1 MRQDSDLNHQQLDAA
16 IAALGSDNRSG
27 AAELL
32 RRAAGLFARLRADQ
46 AEVTDLTKTLRAV
59 EETAVALIRAQPRMA
74 PLARLAD
81 SALTATRRATR
92 ADEALRFA
100 EQAAHEFIEEA
111 VRSTEQTAAHAADLI
126 GDNTTV
132 LTHSRS
138 STVLATFQQ
147 ARRAGRRFRVI
158 VTESRPV
165 MEGRALAEAVADES
179 VKVTLIADTAAALVM
194 PQVDCVLVGAD
205 CLTTDW
211 LVNKI
216 GTRLI
221 ALAARERG
229 VKMIAL
235 CDTSKFIAAW
245 PITPEANRRPDELWP
260 DAPARVEIVNHYFEP
275 TPIDYLTGIVNQD
288 GWLSPGEASRR
299 AAAQP
304 ISQPLL
310 AALAGA

>member
-1 MRQDSDLNHQQLDAA
+1 MRPDSDLKHPQLDAA

-46 AEVTDLTKTLRAV
+46 TKVTDLTKTRQAV
-59 EETAVALIRAQPRMA
+59 TETAAALIRAQPDMA

-81 SALTATRRATR
+81 SVLAAARHAAR

-100 EQAAHEFIEEA
+100 ELAAHEFIESA
-111 VRSTEQTAAHAADLI
+111 ARAAEQTAAHAAELI

-138 STVLATFQQ
+138 STVLAAFQQ

-158 VTESRPV
+158 VTESRPM
-165 MEGRALAEAVADES
+165 MEGRALAEVLAGEAAN
-179 VKVTLIADTAAALVM
+179 VTLIADTAAALVM

-211 LVNKI
+211 LINKI
-216 GTRLI
+216 GTRMI

-235 CDTSKFIAAW
+235 CDASKFIAAW
-245 PITPEANRRPDELWP
+245 PITPEANRRPDEIWP
-260 DAPARVEIVNHYFEP
+260 DAPAQVEIVNHYFEP
-275 TPIDYLTGIVNQD
+275 TPIDYLTGIVSQD
-288 GWLSPGEASRR
+288 GWLSPREASRR
-299 AAAQP
+299 AASQP

>member
-1 MRQDSDLNHQQLDAA
+1 VRSDSDLNHPQLDAA

-46 AEVTDLTKTLRAV
+46 VKVTDLTKTQHAV
-59 EETAVALIRAQPRMA
+59 RETAVALIRAQPDMA

-81 SALTATRRATR
+81 SVLAAALRAAR

-100 EQAAHEFIEEA
+100 EQAAHEFIESA
-111 VRSTEQTAAHAADLI
+111 ARSTEQTAAHAAELI

-138 STVLATFQQ
+138 STVLAAFQQ
-147 ARRAGRRFRVI
+147 ARRAGCRFRVI
-158 VTESRPV
+158 VTESRPL
-165 MEGRALAEAVADES
+165 MEGRALAEALADEGAN
-179 VKVTLIADTAAALVM
+179 VTLIADTAAALVM
-194 PQVDCVLVGAD
+194 PRVDGILVGAD

-216 GTRLI
+216 GTRMI

-229 VKMIAL
+229 VRMIAL

-245 PITPEANRRPDELWP
+245 PITPEANRRPDEIWP
-260 DAPARVEIVNHYFEP
+260 AAPAQVEIVNHYFEP
-275 TPIDYLTGIVNQD
+275 TPIDYLTGIINQD

-299 AAAQP
+299 AACQP
-304 ISQPLL
+304 ISQSLL
-310 AALAGA
+310 AALAGV